1 MFPIEHEPT
10 LNYTTPLKKSLR
22 RSFPPLGLYKV
33 ILDPLHLL
41 IPLINPRKKKDKTL
55 DSPSVLTSFSYTRKE
70 MMNSSTRQIGRTR
83 VTVSWA
89 VHKSRIAR
97 CSSRV
102 PGFSRSNLCECRKK
116 NECEKVYKQKKVWKY
131 EKTTRMCKSMRIE
144 KSKLM

>member
-10 LNYTTPLKKSLR
+10 LNYTTPLEKSLR

-41 IPLINPRKKKDKTL
+41 IPLINTRKKKDKTL
-55 DSPSVLTSFSYTRKE
+55 DSPSVLISFSYTRKE

-102 PGFSRSNLCECRKK
+102 PGFSRSDLYECRKRNTNVRRYTNRK
-116 NECEKVYKQKKVWKY
+116 KYGNVKKLLECVKVCELKKAN
-131 EKTTRMCKSMRIE
+131 
-144 KSKLM
+144 

>member
-1 MFPIEHEPT
+1 MFPFEHEPT
-10 LNYTTPLKKSLR
+10 LNYTTPLEKSLR

-41 IPLINPRKKKDKTL
+41 IPLINTRKKKDKTL

-102 PGFSRSNLCECRKK
+102 PGFSRSDLNECRKRNTNARRYTNRK
-116 NECEKVYKQKKVWKY
+116 KYGNVKKLLECVKVCELKKAN
-131 EKTTRMCKSMRIE
+131 
-144 KSKLM
+144 